1 MTNKYFYLCAAV
13 VLSSIFF
20 SSCRARFYTPNR
32 HPVPLFRN
40 AGDLYFDASTN
51 MFNKVDVTAGAA
63 LSKNIAAYAGIAVA
77 GQNFGSDTGGMNS
90 FKYRGNMLN
99 LGLGYFINQDQSE
112 NFRFEIFGD
121 YGNGTFKNTVTGQDN
136 AFFNGRYQRIGIMPT
151 FGYRSSDNMFA
162 VGYSARFSQIRFYNA
177 KLDNPIFWSADLD
190 RYNSKPSYAL
200 LEHALSF
207 RFGGE
212 KLKFQIQMAGYQGI
226 NAAELT
232 DAVPHFNFALMA
244 GAVFEINA
252 PVNKK

>member
-1 MTNKYFYLCAAV
+1 MTNKYFHLFAAV
-13 VLSSIFF
+13 VLSSVLF

-51 MFNKVDVTAGAA
+51 MFNKGDVTAGAA
-63 LSKNIAAYAGIAVA
+63 ISKNIAAYAGIAVA

-99 LGLGYFINQDQSE
+99 VGLGYFINQDQSE

-121 YGNGTFKNTVTGQDN
+121 YGNGNFKNTVSGQDN

-151 FGYRSSDNMFA
+151 FGYRSSDNIFA